1 MIGALS
7 DHVQSG
13 VAGHVQQ
20 IGLFHA
26 VRDGQRPVIG
36 AAAVVGQRLGLVRH
50 TQQVAQQRVR
60 LVHGGQGGVNVDKGD
75 GGLLLQGVQILH
87 DAALGLAHVDDHLRA
102 ALQQRLQIQLALAAV
117 QLAQQGQVIVRRVQI
132 LRRALVPGVGD
143 AHQLVGAQGKQHDLG
158 HGAGQG
164 HLVDL
169 GGHRHLT
176 AHGIGKHTGLRGGI
190 LVLRGSAL
198 GAAGGQTQ
206 SHHKRQQQRQQSL
219 RFLHLSS
226 PFLFFDISH
235 DSHRSSPKRRF
246 WGR

>member
-7 DHVQSG
+7 NHVQSG
-13 VAGHVQQ
+13 VAGDVQQ

-60 LVHGGQGGVNVDKGD
+60 LVHGGQRGVNVDKGD

-117 QLAQQGQVIVRRVQI
+117 QLAQQGQVIVLRVQI
-132 LRRALVPGVGD
+132 LRRALVPGVGN

-158 HGAGQG
+158 HGAGHG
-164 HLVDL
+164 DPVNLD
-169 GGHRHLT
+169 GNRHLT
-176 AHGIGKHTGLRGGI
+176 AHGIGEHTGLRGGI

-198 GAAGGQTQ
+198 GAAGGQAQ
-206 SHHKRQQQRQQSL
+206 GHHQRQKQRQQSL
-219 RFLHLSS
+219 RLFHPFSPLHS
-226 PFLFFDISH
+226 FGISH
-235 DSHRSSPKRRF
+235 ASHCSRPKRRF

>member
-13 VAGHVQQ
+13 VAGNVQQ
-20 IGLFHA
+20 VRLFHT

-36 AAAVVGQRLGLVRH
+36 AAAIVGQRLGLVRH
-50 TQQVAQQRVR
+50 TQQVAQHRVC
-60 LVHGGQGGVNVDKGD
+60 LVHGGKGGTDVDKGD
-75 GGLLLQGVQILH
+75 GGLLLQGVQILR
-87 DAALGLAHVDDHLRA
+87 DAVLGLTHVDDHLRA

-143 AHQLVGAQGKQHDLG
+143 AHQLVGAQGKQHDLR

-176 AHGIGKHTGLRGGI
+176 AHGIGEHTGLRGGI
-190 LVLRGSAL
+190 FVHGSAL

-206 SHHKRQQQRQQSL
+206 SHHKRQQQRQQPL

-226 PFLFFDISH
+226 PFLFSDISH